1 VKTAESF
8 DIVQDNGKFVVTKN
22 GQPILLPKS
31 DGQSIITKFDTK
43 EDAQKYLNILKS
55 LNKRNYK

>member
-31 DGQSIITKFDTK
+31 DGQSIITKFDSK